1 MSLIFHLW
9 TYNYCCLSGHGSC
22 TDIIRKRK
30 LSPLSPAVYSANTSP
45 PKWICIFVSCDK
57 SALTSR
63 RTQAASIAYMF
74 PRSLPSADTSINRR
88 TLNVC
93 RRQRKLANS
102 LLSVIPPAEFVS
114 KAMEYEV
121 LFNKDAVLVCDGG
134 IDHNVP
140 ISPPPNKVCIIIC
153 YRPISVIPISSMHS
167 MIYLL
172 PYLYQSK
179 TSSHGVLSKSINI
192 SMLHHLLLVL
202 AANVGDMSASCHR
215 LVTLSPWLATTGLSW
230 RQKRCDVVIYPCR
243 RAIIE
248 SVPAKKMRMS
258 RPPKFYLFSPLPT

>member
-1 MSLIFHLW
+1 MFVGDKGNWQIPFWVLFPLQNLCPRQWNTKFCSIKMRFSYAMEELTIMCLLVPHPTRYVLLFFVVPYLIF
-9 TYNYCCLSGHGSC
+9 
-22 TDIIRKRK
+22 R
-30 LSPLSPAVYSANTSP
+30 
-45 PKWICIFVSCDK
+45 F
-57 SALTSR
+57 
-63 RTQAASIAYMF
+63 
-74 PRSLPSADTSINRR
+74 
-88 TLNVC
+88 
-93 RRQRKLANS
+93 
-102 LLSVIPPAEFVS
+102 
-114 KAMEYEV
+114 
-121 LFNKDAVLVCDGG
+121 
-134 IDHNVP
+134 
-140 ISPPPNKVCIIIC
+140 
-153 YRPISVIPISSMHS
+153 SSMHS